1 MDHFV
6 ETIYHYVSSAIPPA
20 PGLSLDSASPPPA
33 DGLKS
38 FSHPEGAP
46 YYLELGYLDHLL

>member
-1 MDHFV
+1 MVYFA
-6 ETIYHYVSSAIPPA
+6 ETIYHYVSLAIPPA
-20 PGLSLDSASPPPA
+20 SGLSLDSASPPPA